1 MAAKHFLTWGIHSV
15 QAALTHA
22 AEGALELWLKDG
34 ELSSDLTS
42 IQALAESAG
51 VSTQTVPSKTL
62 ERLTEGS
69 VHQGVVLRRRMP
81 PGLNLDDYLARV
93 PSADSSPLLLVLDQ
107 VQDPQNFGACL
118 RVADG
123 AGVDAVLVS
132 RDHSAQITGTV
143 AKAASGALDSVP
155 IISVA
160 NLARALE
167 QLGTAGFWLA
177 GAVQDAPATIYEC
190 DFNLPLAIILGSE
203 AKGLRH
209 LTREKCDHLVRI
221 PMAGRLSSLNVA
233 TATAITLFEVNRQRL
248 EGVS

>member
-15 QAALTHA
+15 QVALTYA
-22 AEGALELWLKDG
+22 AEGVLELWLKEG
-34 ELSSDLTS
+34 EISSDLAS
-42 IQALAESAG
+42 IQSLANDAG
-51 VSTQTVPSKTL
+51 VATQTVPLKTL
-62 ERLTEGS
+62 ERLTDGS

-81 PGLNLDDYLARV
+81 SGLILEDYLARV
-93 PSADSSPLLLVLDQ
+93 SSAKSPPLLLVLDQ

-123 AGVDAVLVS
+123 AGADAMLVS
-132 RDHSAQITGTV
+132 RDHCAQITGTV

-155 IISVA
+155 IIAVG

-167 QLGTAGFWLA
+167 QLRAAGLWLA
-177 GAVQDAPATIYEC
+177 GTVQDVPATIYDC
-190 DFNLPLAIILGSE
+190 DFNLPLAVVLGSE
-203 AKGLRH
+203 ANGLRR

-248 EGVS
+248 RVAG